1 MPGLEETLGL
11 LLDMAVAVH
20 SRCAASTAALLDM
33 LDTGAPFRQ
42 PLIYAS
48 RCLPVGLNVLF
59 GLRCS
64 GLKPVQHPRPEGTVM
79 ATAQHLAMLLLTCS
93 WSGRSP

>member
-33 LDTGAPFRQ
+33 LDRGGSSAVSGPHK
-42 PLIYAS
+42 PVPV
-48 RCLPVGLNVLF
+48 CLPTLMS
-59 GLRCS
+59 CS
-64 GLKPVQHPRPEGTVM
+64 LVSLKPVQLFWPVKAILVE
-79 ATAQHLAMLLLTCS
+79 TAASGNALLKHTWCCWEL
-93 WSGRSP
+93 